1 MKLNKDG
8 TATLTLDGKEVVLQ
22 SPSWN
27 QLKDRK
33 SAFETLVENA
43 NQITKPLVE
52 KASPEAL
59 RVWEKLTAR
68 TDEAQTEGS
77 VEYLALSPED
87 QEMVISIANAVKE
100 QGAVAQELVM
110 GWWVDTINAVSGV
123 EVEAGDLPAYLAN
136 TNKIESYLKHVQTVP
151 FLSGP

>member
-8 TATLTLDGKEVVLQ
+8 TATLMLDGKEVVLQ

-52 KASPEAL
+52 KASPEVL
-59 RVWEKLTAR
+59 RVWEKLTSR

-77 VEYLALSPED
+77 VEYLALSTED
-87 QEMVISIANAVKE
+87 QEMVISIANTVKE